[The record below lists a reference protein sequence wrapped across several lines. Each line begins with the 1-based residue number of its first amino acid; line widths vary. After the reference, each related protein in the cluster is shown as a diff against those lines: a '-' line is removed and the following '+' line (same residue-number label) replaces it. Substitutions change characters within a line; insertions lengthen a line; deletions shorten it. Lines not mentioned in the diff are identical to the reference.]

1 MGLLR
6 EGGLRRQKSRG
17 AGDPAGDPMEGAAN
31 LADVM
36 LVLAV
41 GFLLALIMSWNTDW
55 MLRESG
61 ISEIGEMS
69 RAETDA
75 LDAGRAYEPMGQVYR
90 DPASGTLYL
99 VTETPAD

>member
-1 MGLLR
+1 
-6 EGGLRRQKSRG
+6 
-17 AGDPAGDPMEGAAN
+17 MEGVAN

-55 MLRESG
+55 MLREPG

-69 RAETDA
+69 RAEADA
-75 LDAGRAYEPMGQVYR
+75 LDAGREYEPMGRVYR
-90 DPASGTLYL
+90 DPVSGTLYL
-99 VTETPAD
+99 VTGDPAD

>member
-1 MGLLR
+1 M
-6 EGGLRRQKSRG
+6 SRG
-17 AGDPAGDPMEGAAN
+17 AGDPMEGAAN

-41 GFLLALIMSWNTDW
+41 GFLLALIMSWNADW
-55 MLRESG
+55 MLREPG

-75 LDAGRAYEPMGQVYR
+75 LDAGQYEPMGRVYR
-90 DPASGTLYL
+90 DPVSGTLYL
-99 VTETPAD
+99 VTGEPAD

>member
-1 MGLLR
+1 
-6 EGGLRRQKSRG
+6 
-17 AGDPAGDPMEGAAN
+17 MEGMAN

-55 MLRESG
+55 MNRESG
-61 ISEIGEMS
+61 IAEIGEMS

-75 LDAGRAYEPMGQVYR
+75 LDAGREYEPMGRVYR
-90 DPASGTLYL
+90 DPNSGKLYL
-99 VTETPAD
+99 VTEESAE

>member
-1 MGLLR
+1 
-6 EGGLRRQKSRG
+6 
-17 AGDPAGDPMEGAAN
+17 MEGAAN

-55 MLRESG
+55 TLQAPG
-61 ISEIGEMS
+61 ISEIGEMN

-75 LDAGRAYEPMGQVYR
+75 LDAGRAYEPMGRVYR
-90 DPASGTLYL
+90 DPVSGRLYL
-99 VTETPAD
+99 VTDSPDVPDSPEDPEFSGD